1 MDTTLQMI
9 DQAIYTRPNFPK
21 KGILFYDISSLT
33 ADAKAFGATI
43 DLLSAYAKRRN
54 ATAIGGID
62 ARGFVFGAAVA
73 YKLGLPLY
81 LLRKPGKLAR
91 PSYKEEYALEYGTD
105 GICLP
110 EDDAKKGDRVVIIDD
125 LIATGGTLRAA
136 CHLFE
141 ENGSQV
147 VGLGAVIG
155 LPYAG
160 YEKTLEGHD
169 THCLLTYEAPNL

>member
-1 MDTTLQMI
+1 MDTTLQLI

-33 ADAKAFGATI
+33 ANAKAFAATI
-43 DLLSAYAKRRN
+43 DLLAEYARSRN

-62 ARGFVFGAAVA
+62 ARGFIFGSAIA

-91 PSYKEEYALEYGTD
+91 ESYQENYTLEYGTD

-110 EDDAKKGDRVVIIDD
+110 QDDAKKGDRVVVVDD
-125 LIATGGTLRAA
+125 LIATGGTLQAA
-136 CHLFE
+136 CRLFE
-141 ENGSQV
+141 ANGAQV
-147 VGLGAVIG
+147 SGLAAVIG

-160 YEKTLEGHD
+160 YEQKLKGHD
-169 THCLLTYEAPNL
+169 IHCLLTYEAPNL